1 MDSRGNTDRVPG
13 IRILQPVK
21 HRNEIQKKHTSFQ
34 SSCKAARRRFDN
46 TIALLAVQYSSAMK
60 SEHLLTALDT
70 AGHAA
75 DPTFEKNPWPMP
87 F

>member
-1 MDSRGNTDRVPG
+1 MTCKTEKTNNNMPTEMVH
-13 IRILQPVK
+13 VFEK
-21 HRNEIQKKHTSFQ
+21 FQ
-34 SSCKAARRRFDN
+34 TLCKTALRCFDN

-60 SEHLLTALDT
+60 SEHLLTAIDV
-70 AGHAA
+70 AGHAV

>member
-1 MDSRGNTDRVPG
+1 MRR
-13 IRILQPVK
+13 RAYL
-21 HRNEIQKKHTSFQ
+21 FQ
-34 SSCKAARRRFDN
+34 NFQTLCKAALGCFDN

-60 SEHLLTALDT
+60 SEHLLTALDV
-70 AGHAA
+70 AGHAV